1 MEWARLSS
9 RTLPQRRILS
19 YFERRT
25 YATPRRQRKR
35 NPLIANPVRGSMLL
49 VVLAL
54 LFAMCCS
61 GLSLRPMML
70 SRMSRSVTH
79 DAARVSPT
87 LNSRPFLST
96 PVRAPPRRKT
106 DTDRPSTPTTPVKE
120 TDKRFV
126 IKESRS
132 IADELEAH
140 FKRDDWI
147 IVLYNDQFNKRE
159 YVLKC
164 LMEVFSWPE
173 SKAMSV
179 MMAAHTMGAC
189 VAHECYKEL
198 AIKYTEDLIK
208 LGLFAE
214 ARPSGT
220 GGGGGDSGGGEGGPS
235 PQ

>member
-1 MEWARLSS
+1 MPCDDKSTRRNASYYIS
-9 RTLPQRRILS
+9 RICVHFRRAPSLGYIS
-19 YFERRT
+19 FFEMLR
-25 YATPRRQRKR
+25 AVLV
-35 NPLIANPVRGSMLL
+35 LIFL
-49 VVLAL
+49 V
-54 LFAMCCS
+54 CCS
-61 GLSLRPMML
+61 GLSLRPMPTRQMTYASIFFHTTPTRPASTL
-70 SRMSRSVTH
+70 RAPSSSASV
-79 DAARVSPT
+79 RLGP
-87 LNSRPFLST
+87 LLST
-96 PVRAPPRRKT
+96 PVKAPPRRKT
-106 DTDRPSTPTTPVKE
+106 DTDRPTTTTPAKE

-126 IKESRS
+126 IKETRS

-173 SKAMSV
+173 NKATSV

-198 AIKYTEDLIK
+198 AIKYTEDLVK

-220 GGGGGDSGGGEGGPS
+220 GGGGGDGDSDGEG
-235 PQ
+235 

>member
-1 MEWARLSS
+1 MTYTNFFHTSPTRPASTLGAPSS
-9 RTLPQRRILS
+9 S
-19 YFERRT
+19 
-25 YATPRRQRKR
+25 A
-35 NPLIANPVRGSMLL
+35 PVRLGPL
-49 VVLAL
+49 
-54 LFAMCCS
+54 
-61 GLSLRPMML
+61 
-70 SRMSRSVTH
+70 
-79 DAARVSPT
+79 
-87 LNSRPFLST
+87 LST
-96 PVRAPPRRKT
+96 PVKAPPRRKT
-106 DTDRPSTPTTPVKE
+106 DTDRPTTTTPAKE

-126 IKESRS
+126 IKETRS

-173 SKAMSV
+173 NKATSV

-198 AIKYTEDLIK
+198 AIKYTEDLVK

-220 GGGGGDSGGGEGGPS
+220 GGGGGDGDSDGEG
-235 PQ
+235 